1 MKNINNALYEKII
14 SDINETQRR
23 ADARRQELKN
33 AFSELFIELERINY
47 ENSNLNDLD
56 LFSRENDELH
66 YIQDSFL
73 NV

>member
-1 MKNINNALYEKII
+1 MRNINNALYEKII

-23 ADARRQELKN
+23 SDARRQELKN
-33 AFSELFIELERINY
+33 AFSELFIELERINF
-47 ENSNLNDLD
+47 ENCNLNDVD

-73 NV
+73 NA

>member
-33 AFSELFIELERINY
+33 AFSELFLELERINY
-47 ENSNLNDLD
+47 ENSNLNDVD

-73 NV
+73 NA